1 MNSGGVEQEQVHT
14 RLLKCALE
22 EDEARAYWASHSSG
36 MTAAQAFEGY
46 TFGAAKSMPRVEVL
60 LTNMRAR
67 FDAFPF
73 ALAVLK
79 RWPAM
84 SPRTRRLICHWH
96 LQLSDPLYR
105 RFTDEYLVMR
115 HAAAQPNVHRELIID
130 WVERQGPGRWTIST
144 RAQFASKLLSAA
156 HDVGLVTTTRDPRP
170 VAYPSVTDDA
180 LSYLLYML
188 RQVRF
193 RGTLLDNPYLRSV
206 GLVDG
211 LLEDRLRALPSIT
224 FSRQGVLIDFGW
236 RHESLMDWHDAYM
249 MAQSQGGTHG
259 RAPMQDYVMTQGHMA
274 TLG

>member
-1 MNSGGVEQEQVHT
+1 MGGLEVYEAHSG
-14 RLLKCALE
+14 LLKCGLA
-22 EDEARAYWASHSSG
+22 EDEARAYWASHLPG

-46 TFGAAKSMPRVEVL
+46 AFGAAKSMPRVEVL
-60 LTNMRAR
+60 LTTMRAR

-115 HAAAQPNVHRELIID
+115 HAAAQPNVHRALIID
-130 WVERQGPGRWTIST
+130 WVERQEPGRWTVST

-156 HDVGLVTTTRDPRP
+156 HAAELVTTTRDPRP
-170 VAYPSVTDDA
+170 VAYPRVTDEA

-211 LLEDRLRALPSIT
+211 LLEDRLRALPSIS
-224 FSRQGVLIDFGW
+224 FSRQGALIDFGW
-236 RHESLMDWHDAYM
+236 RHESLMDWHGALL
-249 MAQSQGGTHG
+249 SQG
-259 RAPMQDYVMTQGHMA
+259 A
-274 TLG
+274 L